1 MTMPRST
8 SEIRYALVREIAEA
22 LNESY
27 YGTYVEIKEKTLEG
41 KTYSVKGTFKI
52 VPLLSRMVKRKGS
65 FEAKLDD
72 NLRVINL
79 QIKEDA

>member
-1 MTMPRST
+1 MPRSA

-27 YGTYVEIKEKTLEG
+27 YGTYVEIKEKTLEE

-52 VPLLSRMVKRKGS
+52 VPFLSYTVKRKGT

-72 NLRVINL
+72 NLRVVNL